1 MQSKKKK
8 HNVLRLHFL
17 IQNKICIIVV
27 LTVIKKYY
35 ITVVR
40 NECEPKNI
48 HNAKN
53 PNGPKIGAFINF
65 LNFFL
70 IEETVFINFLLF

>member
-1 MQSKKKK
+1 M
-8 HNVLRLHFL
+8 RLHFL

-27 LTVIKKYY
+27 FTVIKKYY

-53 PNGPKIGAFINF
+53 PNGPKISAFIHFFFNRRNRLYKF
-65 LNFFL
+65 SFVLNFG
-70 IEETVFINFLLF
+70 